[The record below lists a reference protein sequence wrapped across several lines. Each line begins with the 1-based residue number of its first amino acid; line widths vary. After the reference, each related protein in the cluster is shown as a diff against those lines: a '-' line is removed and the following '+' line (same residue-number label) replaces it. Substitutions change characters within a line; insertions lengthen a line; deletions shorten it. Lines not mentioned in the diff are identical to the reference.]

1 MVSAFQA
8 TSSLSGIHVYR
19 PFLHMWN
26 VFKDPS
32 SVEFQEYI
40 GKWVVMGITSE
51 FLLKHI
57 FISFTD
63 RKCIRLTQPKDQ
75 LNAIMS
81 CNTANES

>member
-26 VFKDPS
+26 VFQDPL

-40 GKWVVMGITSE
+40 GRHGNYKRIPVE
-51 FLLKHI
+51 AHFH
-57 FISFTD
+57 FIHRQEMHQT
-63 RKCIRLTQPKDQ
+63 
-75 LNAIMS
+75 
-81 CNTANES
+81 NTAQGPTECHNELQHCE

>member
-1 MVSAFQA
+1 MVSPFQA

-26 VFKDPS
+26 VFQDPS
-32 SVEFQEYI
+32 SVEFQKYI

-57 FISFTD
+57 FIHIQEMHQT
-63 RKCIRLTQPKDQ
+63 
-75 LNAIMS
+75 
-81 CNTANES
+81 NTAQGPTECLNELQHCD